1 MIQYQ
6 RRASQLHTGPS
17 TPHSSHPSWRLRGRK
32 ATPRARRQEAAA
44 ISASKTGILHQTVSK
59 LPVANQIFLGF
70 WTVDIYWEGHSQRSA
85 AQKRQTAH
93 LKRAR
98 PLPPRKP
105 SGWDRG
111 GDKTRLC
118 SPSIWSLGRAQNA
131 GPTESVA
138 SWSTRDPETERLRPG
153 KCTQPRAC
161 LRQFPSRAT

>member
-1 MIQYQ
+1 MLW
-6 RRASQLHTGPS
+6 RGPS
-17 TPHSSHPSWRLRGRK
+17 PAGDR
-32 ATPRARRQEAAA
+32 EAGDWPQR
-44 ISASKTGILHQTVSK
+44 GILYQTASRV
-59 LPVANQIFLGF
+59 PVANQIFLGF